1 MKERNTQIVKISEIS
16 SDLLEE
22 LVNAKV
28 IEFIPT
34 ADVIFIPDK
43 TFANDNSV
51 QWMFPEGTESFFDF
65 LKKSEHHDLGTVDIA
80 EGNTGELQQHHDLL
94 ELATI
99 IITTP
104 SFDVLV
110 NLISNYIYDFLK
122 IKRKHA
128 DEVDVKLKIVRK
140 EKSTTTSIEFKGSAA
155 DFKMV
160 MDSVN
165 DKKHK

>member
-1 MKERNTQIVKISEIS
+1 MKKKES
-16 SDLLEE
+16 SLCVSKVNVDLLEE
-22 LVNAKV
+22 LVNEKV
-28 IEFIPT
+28 IESIPV
-34 ADVIFIPDK
+34 ADVIIIPDK
-43 TFANDNSV
+43 TLANDNSV
-51 QWMFPEGTESFFDF
+51 QWMFPQGTESLFDF
-65 LKKSEHHDLGTVDIA
+65 LKKSENHELGTVDIA

-99 IITTP
+99 VIKTAAFNVVI
-104 SFDVLV
+104 
-110 NLISNYIYDFLK
+110 NLISSYIYDFLK

-140 EKSTTTSIEFKGSAA
+140 EKSTTTSIEYKGSVS
-155 DFKMV
+155 DFKTV